1 MQGSLTGNFI
11 AIALFVIPKFKNKRE
26 NSRIRIRQT
35 LAAMAS
41 VLLLTGT
48 AHTADIFTLSSSTFK
63 GGAMLPKKTAGANK
77 ANPNC
82 VGENVSPQ
90 FSWTGVP
97 ADITNFA
104 LIMTDPDG
112 RGTGVDH
119 WIAYGI
125 PASVTGFAENETS
138 KPSEKYVGGIGTQ
151 KQSIYLGPCT
161 PPNTTLHHYTLIL
174 ITTDLD
180 PKALPA
186 GLTRLE
192 LFAKLEGHVKG
203 STGLVGL
210 FKNPL

>member
-1 MQGSLTGNFI
+1 MFG
-11 AIALFVIPKFKNKRE
+11 
-26 NSRIRIRQT
+26 IRQT
-35 LAAMAS
+35 LAAVAG
-41 VLLLTGT
+41 VLLLAGT
-48 AHTADIFTLSSSTFK
+48 ASAAEIFALSSSTFK
-63 GGAMLPKKTAGANK
+63 DGAMLPKKAAGANK

-97 ADITNFA
+97 AGTTSFA
-104 LIMTDPDG
+104 LVMTDPDG

-125 PASVTGFAENETS
+125 PASVTGFAEGETG
-138 KPSEKYVGGIGTQ
+138 KPSDKYIGGIGTA
-151 KQSIYLGPCT
+151 KQSIYIGPCT
-161 PPNTTLHHYTLIL
+161 PPGTTPHHYTFIL
-174 ITTDLD
+174 IATDLD

-192 LFAKLEGHVKG
+192 LFSKLEGHVKG